1 MTDNLKHLDNFERG
15 SCAWGAFAVQDYYD
29 GGFTPAEETH
39 AGILSIWKDIENVHN
54 FTYAGLPGIAFQQ
67 RHKLFR
73 ETDYPTHVIWWIN
86 RGETP
91 SWKQSVACFDSVYT
105 YEPTAFAFNFQHIFD
120 SAGNPITGFEP
131 AR

>member
-15 SCAWGAFAVQDYYD
+15 SCGWGAFAVQDYYD

-39 AGILSIWKDIENVHN
+39 AGILSIWKDIESVQN
-54 FTYAGLPGIAFQQ
+54 FTYAGLPGIAFEQ

-73 ETDYPTHVIWWIN
+73 ETDCPTHEIWWIN

-105 YEPTAFAFNFQHIFD
+105 YGPTAFAFNFQHIFN